1 VYVDDIMLCFH
12 AKGNSGHSALAVSLN
27 TAGHYRTKYHKTAQN
42 TAWQPQDSIGHYTR
56 QPDENNRRVSI
67 DKTNKAKESV
77 GLSQVL
83 EWLLR

>member
-1 VYVDDIMLCFH
+1 MYVDDIMLCFH

-27 TAGHYRTKYHKTAQN
+27 TA
-42 TAWQPQDSIGHYTR
+42 GHYTR